1 MTSIFDNSK
10 IILIYNIFNIII
22 KYLDFN
28 RNKYDP
34 RNRSNFSSDT
44 RLNYYAL
51 NNSRI
56 RKNYNSKDKHNINNN
71 IIKNFNNN
79 NIKTIHNKNFNHT
92 KTNDYFKNNDN
103 NYNYNI
109 NININNLII
118 NNNNNLNNNNN
129 NNNNNN
135 KLNSNKS
142 VFSKIGNDIIGKNY
156 EIKKRI
162 THNKNNTN
170 IIKANNNNIE
180 SNNLV
185 NNVIENLMEATK
197 ENFNKINTNNNNNL
211 INSNINN
218 NQLNKIENENKNIQP
233 SNNINNNNIEPNI
246 NNNNN
251 NNNNNTNLNF
261 DTINYN
267 VNDNST
273 PSSNLVTATEGNM
286 FFNSNLWEYLFDF
299 ELVYDNRSNLLT
311 TTNDF
316 IQFLTNNLES
326 GNFSTLIFS
335 NKNLNHC
342 YNKILKISLILLM
355 YLKFI
360 LNDFNYDISLK
371 SNIKIITTSLNTNLI
386 NIIDNYILIN
396 GSKDLNVN
404 NCILLKKDFINK
416 YNKIY
421 KNNKIK
427 KLNKNNNNNNNNINS
442 YANNLSKN
450 SEIIINHIKQMSN
463 NFFKLGY
470 FKPIHSIAL
479 EFFRLIDNFTTYKI
493 TNLIINNVLFYL
505 IKEPKV
511 ANKNIVFSNNIFNL
525 FGFANNIQPPFLPQ
539 ITNNNIYTL
548 MLDLDETLVHFF
560 YTPSGGHFLVRPGC
574 MNFLIEMSKIF
585 EIGIFTAAMQEY
597 ADNIL
602 DRLDP
607 NKTLIKYRLYR
618 NHCSLSGMGFTKDL
632 SKLGRDLSKVIIID
646 NLTDNFKLQVNNG
659 IMCKTWLEEMKDNQL
674 EDIGNFLKNLIS
686 KNPSDVRP
694 IIKKVKEEINKRI
707 KKNNVNP
714 FKNIQIE
721 KFLN

>member
-1 MTSIFDNSK
+1 
-10 IILIYNIFNIII
+10 
-22 KYLDFN
+22 
-28 RNKYDP
+28 
-34 RNRSNFSSDT
+34 
-44 RLNYYAL
+44 
-51 NNSRI
+51 
-56 RKNYNSKDKHNINNN
+56 
-71 IIKNFNNN
+71 
-79 NIKTIHNKNFNHT
+79 
-92 KTNDYFKNNDN
+92 
-103 NYNYNI
+103 
-109 NININNLII
+109 
-118 NNNNNLNNNNN
+118 
-129 NNNNNN
+129 
-135 KLNSNKS
+135 
-142 VFSKIGNDIIGKNY
+142 
-156 EIKKRI
+156 
-162 THNKNNTN
+162 
-170 IIKANNNNIE
+170 
-180 SNNLV
+180 
-185 NNVIENLMEATK
+185 MEATK
-197 ENFNKINTNNNNNL
+197 ENFNKINDNNNNK

-218 NQLNKIENENKNIQP
+218 NQINKIENEDKKKTIE
-233 SNNINNNNIEPNI
+233 SNNIIELN

-267 VNDNST
+267 INDNST
-273 PSSNLVTATEGNM
+273 SSNLVIASEGNM

-404 NCILLKKDFINK
+404 NCVLLKKEFINK
-416 YNKIY
+416 YNKIF

-427 KLNKNNNNNNNNINS
+427 KVNKNNNNNNINS

-470 FKPIHSIAL
+470 FKPIHSIAF
-479 EFFRLIDNFTTYKI
+479 EFFRLLDNFTINKI
-493 TNLIINNVLFYL
+493 ANLIINNVLFYL

-511 ANKNIVFSNNIFNL
+511 ANKNIVFTNNIFNL
-525 FGFANNIQPPFLPQ
+525 FGFSNNIQPPFLPQ
-539 ITNNNIYTL
+539 TTNNNIYTL

-560 YTPSGGHFLVRPGC
+560 YTPSGGHFLIRPGC

-607 NKTLIKYRLYR
+607 NKILIKYRLYR
-618 NHCSLSGMGFTKDL
+618 NHCSLSGLGFTKDL

-686 KNPSDVRP
+686 RNPSDVRP

-707 KKNNVNP
+707 KKNNANP